1 MCGFAQDLAR
11 KLTARNPA
19 GKSNRETGDEALI
32 SRVTLTSE
40 EASTLEAE
48 LTLDETLTLKVE
60 LTSGVAL
67 EEALTSDTD
76 EDD

>member
-19 GKSNRETGDEALI
+19 RKPNSETDRKAL
-32 SRVTLTSE
+32 
-40 EASTLEAE
+40 AA
-48 LTLDETLTLKVE
+48 
-60 LTSGVAL
+60 
-67 EEALTSDTD
+67 DTD